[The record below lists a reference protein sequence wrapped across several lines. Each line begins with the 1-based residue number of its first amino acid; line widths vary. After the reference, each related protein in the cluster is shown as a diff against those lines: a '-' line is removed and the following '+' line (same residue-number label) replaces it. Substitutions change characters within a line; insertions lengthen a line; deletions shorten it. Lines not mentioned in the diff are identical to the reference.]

1 MMNMTIKNFCS
12 NVNYAVFFLFISLN
26 LFGQDN
32 ESKIEK
38 IISGIEVNDISGDEE
53 NIWFATN
60 GKGIYKYDL
69 KTNNLSNYSTLLDN
83 LQMDFFYCLTSN
95 KDYVWAGST
104 DGLFILDK
112 KRDRWSK
119 RKFGKGGQLS
129 NWIRSVEYDPY
140 DNSVWIGRFMYLT
153 KFDMKD
159 KRFYDYDLTQNQNM
173 KTNTIKTVKVDGDS
187 LVWFGTEAGLHK
199 YDKSRSIDYDEAL
212 KFYDNSFNY
221 FYGEGE
227 SVSISAVLVEQNNL
241 WIGLDEFIT
250 ADNPEYNL
258 GGLYKFNRKNEWT
271 KFDDK
276 TGLSGNGIFCLE
288 RTGKYIWAGIY
299 QFGKNTKDIYGR
311 GLAIIN
317 SITNEV
323 KEIRNEILPYTI
335 LSLYFDG
342 KNMWVGTDSGAFRI
356 ELTNDLTNLNG
367 N

>member
-1 MMNMTIKNFCS
+1 MILNNKLCAAKIIIF
-12 NVNYAVFFLFISLN
+12 VLFFSLKISAQQN
-26 LFGQDN
+26 HYKFEQV
-32 ESKIEK
+32 
-38 IISGIEVNDISGDEE
+38 ISGIEVQDIYGDGE

-60 GKGIYKYDL
+60 GKGIYKYNIENG
-69 KTNNLSNYSTLLDN
+69 KLSNYSTLLDN
-83 LQMDFFYCLTSN
+83 LQMDFFFCLTAD

-129 NWIRSVEYDPY
+129 NWIRSIAYDPH
-140 DNSVWIGRFMYLT
+140 SKAVWIGRFMYLT
-153 KFDMKD
+153 KFDLSE
-159 KRFYDYDLTQNQNM
+159 KRFFDYDLTVNKNM
-173 KTNTIKTVKVDGDS
+173 KTNTIKTIKVDGDS

-199 YDKSRSIDYDEAL
+199 YDKSRSIDYEDAL
-212 KFYDNSFNY
+212 KFYDNSYNY

-227 SVSISAVLVEQNNL
+227 SVSIADILVEQNNL

-250 ADNPEYNL
+250 EDNPNYNL

-271 KFDDK
+271 KYDDK

-288 RTGKYIWAGIY
+288 RTGKYLWAGTY
-299 QFGKNTKDIYGR
+299 QFGKSTKDIYGR

-317 SITNEV
+317 TITGEV
-323 KEIRNEILPYTI
+323 KQIRNGSLPDTI

-342 KNMWVGTDSGAFRI
+342 KNMWVGTNIGAYKI
-356 ELTNDLTNLNG
+356 ELTNELTSLNG
-367 N
+367 K